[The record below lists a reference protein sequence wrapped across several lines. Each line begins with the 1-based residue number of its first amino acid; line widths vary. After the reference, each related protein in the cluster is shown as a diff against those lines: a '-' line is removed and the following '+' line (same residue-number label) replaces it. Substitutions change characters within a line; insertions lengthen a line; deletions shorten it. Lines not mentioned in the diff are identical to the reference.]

1 MRDDPSDIALPA
13 MPGWLAATATRECP
27 PALRAVRRHDHQ
39 GLPQAGRMPPGPA
52 AMVTGQGVTVAGHN
66 AALRAAFTGL
76 PQRRS
81 PHLAAVSGNQ
91 AGDDLE
97 VKEPRGEQ
105 GD

>member
-1 MRDDPSDIALPA
+1 MRDDPSDIALPV
-13 MPGWLAATATRECP
+13 MPGWPAATATRECP
-27 PALRAVRRHDHQ
+27 RVLRAVRRHDHE
-39 GLPQAGRMPPGPA
+39 GLPQAGRVPPGPA

-66 AALRAAFTGL
+66 AALRAASAGL

-81 PHLAAVSGNQ
+81 PHPVAVSGNQ
-91 AGDDLE
+91 AGDDFE